1 MKQWFGL
8 MSFLL
13 FFGAQAMA
21 QQDDKPLKRLPSVVV
36 KTLDGKSVNIQ
47 EYGRKGR
54 PVVLSFWAT
63 WCAPCKKELD
73 ELHKT
78 YAAWQKQYHVE
89 IVAITVDD
97 ARGLPKVKPMVSQK
111 GWKYTVLS
119 DVNKELQEACNIS
132 NVPYTILLDKKGNII
147 YQHNGYL
154 PGDEHELLKKI
165 TEIAGR

>member
-1 MKQWFGL
+1 MMKQWFGL
-8 MSFLL
+8 MSFVL
-13 FFGAQAMA
+13 FFGVQAMA
-21 QQDDKPLKRLPSVVV
+21 QQDKPLKRLPSVVV

-54 PVVLSFWAT
+54 PIVLSFWAT

-78 YAAWQKQYHVE
+78 YAAWQKQYQVE

-97 ARGLPKVKPMVSQK
+97 ARGLPKVKPMVAQK

-132 NVPYTILLDKKGNII
+132 NVPYTILLDKKGYII

-154 PGDEHELLKKI
+154 PGDEQELLKKI
-165 TEIAGR
+165 TEIAGK

>member
-1 MKQWFGL
+1 MMKQWFGL
-8 MSFLL
+8 MSFVL
-13 FFGAQAMA
+13 FFSVQAIAQS
-21 QQDDKPLKRLPSVVV
+21 PLKRLPSVVV

-54 PVVLSFWAT
+54 PIVLSFWAT

-78 YAAWQKQYHVE
+78 YAAWQKQYQVE

-97 ARGLPKVKPMVSQK
+97 ARGLPKVKPMVAQK

-147 YQHNGYL
+147 YEHNGYL
-154 PGDEHELLKKI
+154 PGDEQELLKKI

>member
-1 MKQWFGL
+1 MMKQWFGL
-8 MSFLL
+8 MSFVL
-13 FFGAQAMA
+13 FFGVQAMA
-21 QQDDKPLKRLPSVVV
+21 QQDKPLKRLPSVVV

-54 PVVLSFWAT
+54 PIVLSFWAT

-78 YAAWQKQYHVE
+78 YAAWQKQYQVE

-97 ARGLPKVKPMVSQK
+97 ARGLPKVKPMVAQK

-154 PGDEHELLKKI
+154 PGDEQELLKKI
-165 TEIAGR
+165 TEIAGK

>member
-1 MKQWFGL
+1 MMKQWFGL

-13 FFGAQAMA
+13 FFGVQAMA
-21 QQDDKPLKRLPSVVV
+21 QPDKPLKRLPSVNV

-78 YAAWQKQYHVE
+78 YAAWQKQYQVE
-89 IVAITVDD
+89 ILAITVDD
-97 ARGLPKVKPMVSQK
+97 ARGLPKVKPMVAQK

-119 DVNKELQEACNIS
+119 DINKELQEACNIPL
-132 NVPYTILLDKKGNII
+132 VPYTILLDKKGNII
-147 YQHNGYL
+147 YQHSGYV
-154 PGDEHELLKKI
+154 PGDEQELLKKI
-165 TEIAGR
+165 TEIASK

>member
-1 MKQWFGL
+1 MMKQWFGL
-8 MSFLL
+8 MSFVL
-13 FFGAQAMA
+13 FLGVQAMA
-21 QQDDKPLKRLPSVVV
+21 QQDKPLKRLPSVVV

-54 PVVLSFWAT
+54 PIVLSFWAT

-97 ARGLPKVKPMVSQK
+97 ARGLPKVKPMVAQK

-154 PGDEHELLKKI
+154 PGDEQELLKKI
-165 TEIAGR
+165 TEIAGK

>member
-13 FFGAQAMA
+13 FFGVQAMA
-21 QQDDKPLKRLPSVVV
+21 QQDKPLKRLPSVVV
-36 KTLDGKSVNIQ
+36 KTLEGKSINIQ

-97 ARGLPKVKPMVSQK
+97 ARGLPKVKPMVAQK

-119 DVNKELQEACNIS
+119 DMNKELQEACSIP

-147 YQHNGYL
+147 YQHSGYL
-154 PGDEHELLKKI
+154 PGDEQELLKKI
-165 TEIAGR
+165 TEIASK

>member
-13 FFGAQAMA
+13 FFGVQAMA
-21 QQDDKPLKRLPSVVV
+21 QENKPLKRLPSVVV
-36 KTLDGKSVNIQ
+36 KTLDGKSINIQ

-54 PVVLSFWAT
+54 PIVLSFWAT

-78 YAAWQKQYHVE
+78 YAAWQKQYQVE

-97 ARGLPKVKPMVSQK
+97 ARGLPKVKPMVAQK

-154 PGDEHELLKKI
+154 PGDEQELLKKI
-165 TEIAGR
+165 TEIASK

>member
-1 MKQWFGL
+1 MMKQWFGL
-8 MSFLL
+8 LSFLL
-13 FFGAQAMA
+13 FFGVQAMA
-21 QQDDKPLKRLPSVVV
+21 QDKPLKRLPSVVV

-78 YAAWQKQYHVE
+78 YAAWQKQYQVE

-97 ARGLPKVKPMVSQK
+97 ARGLPKVKPMVAQK

-119 DVNKELQEACNIS
+119 DVNKELQEACNIG
-132 NVPYTILLDKKGNII
+132 NVPYTILLDKKGNVI

-154 PGDEHELLKKI
+154 PGDEQELLKKI

>member
-1 MKQWFGL
+1 MMKQWFGL

-13 FFGAQAMA
+13 FFGVQAMA
-21 QQDDKPLKRLPSVVV
+21 QDTKPLKRLPSVVV
-36 KTLDGKSVNIQ
+36 KTLDGKSINIQ

-54 PVVLSFWAT
+54 PIVLSFWAT

-78 YAAWQKQYHVE
+78 YAAWQKQYQVE

-97 ARGLPKVKPMVSQK
+97 ARGLPKVKPMVAQK

-154 PGDEHELLKKI
+154 PGDEQELLKKI
-165 TEIAGR
+165 TEIAGK